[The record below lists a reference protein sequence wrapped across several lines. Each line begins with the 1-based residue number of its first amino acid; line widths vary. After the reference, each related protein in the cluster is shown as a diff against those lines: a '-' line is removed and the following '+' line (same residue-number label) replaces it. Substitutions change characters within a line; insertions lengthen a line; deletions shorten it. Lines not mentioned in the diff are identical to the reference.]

1 MKYILMVDLQNCF
14 TEENS
19 RLKCFFF
26 PSFQPSKFGREAKSK
41 LLSSNLVSTIA
52 SLITPML
59 HIINRI
65 SVFKDGLSNE
75 HNPTDFFLG
84 LFFFSKYPFSVSF
97 QVFSE
102 NK

>member
-1 MKYILMVDLQNCF
+1 MKYILMFGLQKRF

-26 PSFQPSKFGREAKSK
+26 PSFQLPKFGGETKSK
-41 LLSSNLVSTIA
+41 LLSSNLVSAVA

-59 HIINRI
+59 HIINQI
-65 SVFKDGLSNE
+65 FVFKDGLSNQ
-75 HNPTDFFLG
+75 HKPADFFLG

-97 QVFSE
+97 SE